1 MPPKKKTPDELYVAF
16 ETGMQTWNINVDR
29 LKGKGAP
36 LRPAA
41 LDEIKIEKRDLYDE
55 ARTVLEAAD
64 DDDIK
69 QKVRDAIK
77 QIGNDLD
84 DLYDLLPQVNAPAPV
99 QRVDAPPLVAA
110 ETEDQ
115 KKEREDQR
123 IDKEFLKSS
132 SVLEHHNASIDKYI
146 EEVKK
151 VMTENEV
158 PTIKS
163 VDSVKD
169 LQKKVEDNLK
179 FAEEVYKKTL
189 AEISVY
195 SSQAKI
201 TTEKGKLKD
210 LWNGFEKKVDTIV
223 KSIET
228 YKDKL
233 PKLNKNESKLER
245 LPLPRFDGR
254 KMSYQRFKTSFGK
267 YVNYETPSEKVL
279 ALKEKCL
286 LETADKERVANME
299 TLDECWKV
307 LDAEYGDTETAVC
320 DVFKQWRSF
329 KTPSNDKEL
338 VEFVE
343 KVENGVS
350 CLKSLQSSKE
360 LTASACV
367 ALEEKLDKEMQKE
380 VSMLI
385 IREKAKDKDKSRMDI
400 VMNYLREAKAAA
412 QLRTTNYSSTEK
424 RNKGGGTISSNT
436 SFRGGGNNGGR
447 GRGGGYGRGRGRGG
461 YKGRVR
467 TDNSTCILCEEQHYL
482 PTCPKW
488 QDRSTDKRFL
498 YGFVISSKLCT
509 YCLLGGH
516 DISKCWKK
524 NPSLG
529 CPCGSGINKFIC
541 VSSDDC
547 VKRKNWNETKSG
559 NTNVDVSSNS
569 VMVNGCK
576 LGTAILPIQSIEV
589 QGRNSNQKLT
599 TMFDNCSQNSII
611 QDDVAKDLQLNGE
624 SISFTLICTDGS
636 RKQMNGKLYNLKL
649 IDKEGE
655 KHAIEAIGIK
665 NLSTEYPGFKVRNIR
680 KSSPGL
686 NKYPDFDV
694 KKLNRTSG
702 NIDILLGTDKANLPP
717 EKIANFDDLVI
728 LKSKFG
734 TGFTVKGHNSH
745 HIEFTD
751 GVADSKVNVCGV
763 ENVKE
768 AKDDSGSLLPLQK
781 HL

>member
-1 MPPKKKTPDELYVAF
+1 MSGESSDNSEYLEFQSPSARSEASGELDWDDHEEQLSFVASPPPSPTAEARGRVHQFRFGFNPEDPDSLWPPSQPHSETDHNILENVDIRGPGDQILEDIEGFETNLVDDVFQSSGLEDLTKIEMPPKKKTPEELYAAF
-16 ETGMQTWNINVDR
+16 ETGMQTWSFNVDR
-29 LKGKGAP
+29 LKRKGAI
-36 LRPAA
+36 RPPA
-41 LDEIKIEKRDLYDE
+41 LDEIKQEKRDLYDE
-55 ARTVLEAAD
+55 ARTVLEEAAD
-64 DDDIK
+64 DAELK
-69 QKVRDAIK
+69 EKVRTAIER
-77 QIGNDLD
+77 IGNDLD
-84 DLYDLLPQVNAPAPV
+84 DLYDLLPRPPEHAPPPV
-99 QRVDAPPLVAA
+99 QRADAVPPVAA
-110 ETEDQ
+110 ETEEQ
-115 KKEREDQR
+115 RKEKEDQR
-123 IDKEFLKSS
+123 IDKEILKSS

-151 VMTENEV
+151 VMTEIEV

-169 LQKKVEDNLK
+169 LHRKVEDNLK

-201 TTEKGKLKD
+201 TTEKGKLKN

-233 PKLNKNESKLER
+233 PKPNKNESKLER

-367 ALEEKLDKEMQKE
+367 TLEEKLDKEMQKE

-385 IREKAKDKDKSRMDI
+385 IREKAKNKETTRMDV

-412 QLRTTNYSSTEK
+412 QLRTTNYSSAEK
-424 RNKGGGTISSNT
+424 KNKGGGTISSNT
-436 SFRGGGNNGGR
+436 SFRGGGNNGG
-447 GRGGGYGRGRGRGG
+447 
-461 YKGRVR
+461 
-467 TDNSTCILCEEQHYL
+467 
-482 PTCPKW
+482 
-488 QDRSTDKRFL
+488 
-498 YGFVISSKLCT
+498 
-509 YCLLGGH
+509 
-516 DISKCWKK
+516 
-524 NPSLG
+524 
-529 CPCGSGINKFIC
+529 
-541 VSSDDC
+541 
-547 VKRKNWNETKSG
+547 
-559 NTNVDVSSNS
+559 
-569 VMVNGCK
+569 
-576 LGTAILPIQSIEV
+576 
-589 QGRNSNQKLT
+589 
-599 TMFDNCSQNSII
+599 
-611 QDDVAKDLQLNGE
+611 
-624 SISFTLICTDGS
+624 
-636 RKQMNGKLYNLKL
+636 
-649 IDKEGE
+649 
-655 KHAIEAIGIK
+655 
-665 NLSTEYPGFKVRNIR
+665 
-680 KSSPGL
+680 
-686 NKYPDFDV
+686 
-694 KKLNRTSG
+694 
-702 NIDILLGTDKANLPP
+702 
-717 EKIANFDDLVI
+717 
-728 LKSKFG
+728 
-734 TGFTVKGHNSH
+734 
-745 HIEFTD
+745 
-751 GVADSKVNVCGV
+751 
-763 ENVKE
+763 
-768 AKDDSGSLLPLQK
+768 
-781 HL
+781 